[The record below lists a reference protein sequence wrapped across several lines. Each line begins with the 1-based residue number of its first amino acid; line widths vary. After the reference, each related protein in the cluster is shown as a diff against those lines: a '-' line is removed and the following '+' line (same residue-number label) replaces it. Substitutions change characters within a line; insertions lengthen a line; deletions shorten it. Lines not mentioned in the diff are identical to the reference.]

1 MKIGINY
8 AVVRDDGK
16 FIKSIGY
23 DPCYKRSIISVVVKW
38 TSQLEF
44 AKLWVAKTAAHDDMP
59 EDEGMKVVKVRT
71 ELSMVWSPNI
81 S

>member
-1 MKIGINY
+1 MTININY

-16 FIKSIGY
+16 FIKSIDY
-23 DPCYKRSIISVVVKW
+23 DSMSTPLVPTHVEW

-59 EDEGMKVVKVRT
+59 EDEGMSIVKVRT
-71 ELSMVWSPNI
+71 EI
-81 S
+81 SIVEMT